1 MNNPPFFYQSI
12 TELISGYKANLFSPV
27 EVIKSYLERIQNLN
41 DHLGAFINVS
51 EEQSIALAKIAE
63 KKFLRNEHIGKLEG
77 IPIGLKDLIDTHDLP
92 TTWGASFRRN
102 TFARDDAYLV
112 KQLRKHGAIIIGKHN
127 LLEFAMGGIDY
138 NPHYGATR
146 NPWNREYFSGGSSSG
161 TGAAVAAGMCTAG
174 IGTDTGGSIRHPS
187 SHCGITGLR
196 PTHGLISA
204 QGVLPLGKTA
214 DSVGPMTRT
223 VTDIGIMLEAMLD
236 SDLGSCDYTSVFN
249 LTDLEGIRIGID
261 SNWIEEA
268 SHKEVLSLFRKGVEA
283 FRNSGAVIIDIKIPE
298 PKDLG
303 FLYRDIVNYEAYRY
317 HRTIF
322 EMNGSSYGPEA
333 RRRMES
339 GRSVTD
345 VEYNSALIKKQ
356 KLVLAASDIFNR
368 IDVMISP
375 TQVKTAP
382 KLEKRITESNLC
394 STASQ
399 TGFSSSMGAFLGFAS
414 FTGFP
419 GLSIPMGFDSL
430 GLPAG
435 LQIIGP
441 AFGENICLQVGH
453 CYQMATNWHQH
464 HPAIDFN

>member
-1 MNNPPFFYQSI
+1 MHTLSVAELSKSLKNKEFSSVELTQHYLDRISHSDLNAFITVTDELALSQARAADAKLANGSGSVLTGIPFAQKDIFCTNGIKTTCGSKMLDNFVAPYDA
-12 TELISGYKANLFSPV
+12 T
-27 EVIKSYLERIQNLN
+27 VIKKMS
-41 DHLGAFINVS
+41 DAGFIM
-51 EEQSIALAKIAE
+51 
-63 KKFLRNEHIGKLEG
+63 IGKTNM
-77 IPIGLKDLIDTHDLP
+77 D
-92 TTWGASFRRN
+92 
-102 TFARDDAYLV
+102 
-112 KQLRKHGAIIIGKHN
+112 
-127 LLEFAMGGIDY
+127 EFAMGSSNETSFFGSVK
-138 NPHYGATR
+138 
-146 NPWNREYFSGGSSSG
+146 NPWDYDYVPGGSSGGS
-161 TGAAVAAGMCTAG
+161 AASVAARLAPCST
-174 IGTDTGGSIRHPS
+174 GTDTGGSIRHPS

-261 SNWIEEA
+261 SSWIEEA

>member
-1 MNNPPFFYQSI
+1 
-12 TELISGYKANLFSPV
+12 
-27 EVIKSYLERIQNLN
+27 
-41 DHLGAFINVS
+41 
-51 EEQSIALAKIAE
+51 
-63 KKFLRNEHIGKLEG
+63 
-77 IPIGLKDLIDTHDLP
+77 
-92 TTWGASFRRN
+92 
-102 TFARDDAYLV
+102 
-112 KQLRKHGAIIIGKHN
+112 
-127 LLEFAMGGIDY
+127 
-138 NPHYGATR
+138 
-146 NPWNREYFSGGSSSG
+146 
-161 TGAAVAAGMCTAG
+161 
-174 IGTDTGGSIRHPS
+174 
-187 SHCGITGLR
+187 
-196 PTHGLISA
+196 
-204 QGVLPLGKTA
+204 
-214 DSVGPMTRT
+214 
-223 VTDIGIMLEAMLD
+223 
-236 SDLGSCDYTSVFN
+236 
-249 LTDLEGIRIGID
+249 
-261 SNWIEEA
+261 
-268 SHKEVLSLFRKGVEA
+268 
-283 FRNSGAVIIDIKIPE
+283 
-298 PKDLG
+298 
-303 FLYRDIVNYEAYRY
+303 
-317 HRTIF
+317 
-322 EMNGSSYGPEA
+322 MNGSSYGPEA